1 MHSFWHGMEKSEMHG
16 LLVNYYLE
24 DELSAMLEKHLDIIE
39 LQRYREDADGDSV
52 FVLAMLP
59 EETSNVAG
67 ENDVQKHKDPV

>member
-1 MHSFWHGMEKSEMHG
+1 MHG
-16 LLVNYYLE
+16 LLGNYYLE

>member
-1 MHSFWHGMEKSEMHG
+1 MHG